1 MAGHSLLTEEF
12 ARVERDAYAFDL
24 AVSQV
29 HPVRRRYRRGVVY
42 IQFET
47 SQYMAALAASASVI
61 AVPAVSIGPRKV
73 ASSARNV
80 RYTGLCMRNRGI
92 SPT

>member
-1 MAGHSLLTEEF
+1 
-12 ARVERDAYAFDL
+12 
-24 AVSQV
+24 
-29 HPVRRRYRRGVVY
+29 
-42 IQFET
+42 
-47 SQYMAALAASASVI
+47 VI